1 MNCQRCN
8 SPDNLQVVK
17 RRRIDN
23 TYVTDLVCTDCIEL
37 RKRVERNRGTQ
48 NYKISVSLELA
59 EIIERGKQ
67 TNSRLAAKYKEQVY
81 VR

>member
-17 RRRIDN
+17 RKRIDMS
-23 TYVTDLVCTDCIEL
+23 YVTDLVCADCIEL

-48 NYKISVSLELA
+48 KCKIDISVELA

-67 TNSRLAAKYKEQVY
+67 SNSRIAAKYREQAY